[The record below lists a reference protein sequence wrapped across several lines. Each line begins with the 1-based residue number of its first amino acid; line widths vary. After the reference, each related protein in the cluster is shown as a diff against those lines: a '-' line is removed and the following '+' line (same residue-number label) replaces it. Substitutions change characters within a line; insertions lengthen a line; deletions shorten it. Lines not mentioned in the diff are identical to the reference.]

1 MEEAAKVIGG
11 VTGELLFFAR
21 SFLLGFLLRLS
32 YEPLILVRKLFRHP
46 KLVVDVQDILFWTAG
61 SFLMFGLLL
70 RENNGTPRLFSLVGI
85 LAGMILYQLGP
96 GRLTGAL
103 FNKLRRKSR
112 EWKRI
117 YQEKRKDRIQKR
129 KDRIQKHKDR
139 IQKRKDR
146 LQEQK
151 VAARQQK
158 KHRPEAKNEK
168 KRLKK
173 EQKDSMIK
181 RQDEHSRNKRG
192 EDSDRKNGSP
202 QESQSQVDRTGTRD
216 SDPRKRDDLDR
227 RKQSGRAKRTEP
239 GAAKAPRRADRKG
252 RGAQRR
258 T

>member
-21 SFLLGFLLRLS
+21 SFLLGFLLRLG
-32 YEPLILVRKLFRHP
+32 YEPLILMRKLFRHP

-61 SFLMFGLLL
+61 SFLMFGLLF

-96 GRLTGAL
+96 GRLTGSL

-112 EWKRI
+112 AWKQI
-117 YQEKRKDRIQKR
+117 YREKRKNIAQRR
-129 KDRIQKHKDR
+129 KMG
-139 IQKRKDR
+139 
-146 LQEQK
+146 
-151 VAARQQK
+151 
-158 KHRPEAKNEK
+158 KN
-168 KRLKK
+168 RLKK

-192 EDSDRKNGSP
+192 EDSDRKDGSP

-216 SDPRKRDDLDR
+216 SDPLKRDDMDR